1 MAETAASAIITVIF
15 EKLTDEAFKKY
26 ARSQNIHSE
35 LKQLGI
41 TLTQIQA
48 LLNDASDKE
57 ITDESVRIWL
67 NSLQHL
73 AYDIDDV
80 LDDVATES
88 MHRELTP
95 ESEASTSMVRKL
107 IPTCCTNF
115 SLSHRLTPKLDSI
128 TTQLQQLYKA
138 KAGLGLIVKDE
149 KPKNNNRGNETSLL
163 ESEVV
168 GRESEKEKLLNKLL
182 QDGLSKESFSI
193 LPIVGMGGVGKTTLA
208 RFLYNDTQVK
218 GRFELH
224 AWVCVS
230 DDFDISKITKTIFQA
245 VSNEN
250 NKEFEDLNQLQ
261 VALKEKLKDKR
272 FLLVLDDV
280 WHENFNDWENL
291 VLPFHSG
298 ARGSKVIMTSRKEQ
312 LLKMLGFD
320 NLDHLETL
328 SSEDALSLFALH
340 ALGVDNFDSHPTLRP
355 KGERIVEKC
364 GRLPLALKAIG
375 RLLRAKTDEEKWD
388 EVLNSKIWDSKSVGD
403 LSADWKAIFPALMLS
418 YHELSSNLKRLFAYC
433 SLFPKDFLFDKKE
446 LVLLWLA
453 EGFLYKSNAA
463 KSPERLGYEYFEEL
477 LSRSFFQNAPNKET
491 LFVMHDLMNDLATF
505 VAGEFFSRD
514 DNRMVTED
522 LARYRHMSFIRDR
535 YVAYHKFEAFKRA
548 KGLRT
553 LLPVYVGV
561 DQWWGKFYLSSKI
574 LVDLLPELPL
584 LRVLSLSRFSIS
596 EVPNSIGSLKHLRYL
611 NLSKTDIKELPD
623 NVGNLYNLET
633 LIVFGCKSLTKLP
646 KSFLKL
652 KKLRHFD
659 MRDTPCLK
667 KLSLGIGELKS
678 LQTLTKIMIEEH
690 GGFAI
695 TELKGLKDLHGE
707 ISIEGLNK
715 VQSSMHAREANLSL
729 KGINKLELKWDDVS
743 GRETL
748 EKEILNELK
757 PHSDKLKML
766 EVKYYKGIEFPNWV
780 GDPSFHR
787 LVKVLLLG
795 CKRCTSLPPLGRLP
809 SLKELL
815 IQGMDDVKV
824 ISMELSRS
832 TDVTFPSL
840 EILRFEDMSSWKV
853 WSTNSEVM
861 FPCLRELQIRNCPNL
876 IDVSLEALPSL
887 RVLIIAGCSES
898 VLRSLAQSA
907 SSDTKLEIESILGL
921 TDEVW
926 RGVMV
931 NFGAVE
937 ELCIQ
942 KCDEIRYLW
951 ESDVEAS
958 KVLVNLKELKVRDCK
973 KLVSLGEKEED
984 EDKIGSN
991 LLSSLRI
998 LDVERCESME
1008 RLCCPNSIERLN
1020 ITGCRSVRH
1029 VSFPRATTTD
1039 GGGQNLKSLTIDILG
1054 CGNLKSINQLSNSTH
1069 LTSLSIVGCENME
1082 LFSDLHQLSNLT
1094 SLILAGC
1101 ESKES
1106 FSDLELSNL
1115 TRLRIE
1121 GCESIESFPNLHLPN
1136 LTDLNIRNCK
1146 NMKAFGDLQLPN
1158 LISWKIEYCK
1168 NLESFPDLQLSKL
1181 TMLKEMDIR
1190 SCPMMDASF
1199 PRGLWPPNLVRLTT
1213 GGLKKPISKWGYQN
1227 FPPSLVDLRLFH
1239 EPDVRNFSQLSP
1251 LFPSSLTTL
1260 EIFEFDKLE
1269 SVSTGLQHLTSLQ
1282 HLTISFCPEVN
1293 DLPETLLPLL
1303 LSLTIIEC
1311 PKLKGRCKGRGSH
1324 YWSLISHIPKIEID
1338 WWLIGTEHIL
1348 KDLLGDGT
1356 FTVDQVKFK
1365 NREKS
1370 QGVNFQGKYLE

>member
-1 MAETAASAIITVIF
+1 MAEAAAAALVKVIF
-15 EKLTDEAFKKY
+15 EKLADEAFKRY

-35 LKQLGI
+35 LKQLGS
-41 TLTQIQA
+41 TLSQIQA
-48 LLNDASDKE
+48 LLNDASHKE
-57 ITDESVRIWL
+57 ITDESVRLWL

-80 LDDVATES
+80 LDEVATEA

-115 SLSHRLTPKLDSI
+115 SLSHRLSPKLDRI
-128 TTQLQQLYKA
+128 TTRLQHLQKQNP
-138 KAGLGLIVKDE
+138 GLIVKGE

-163 ESEVV
+163 ESDVI
-168 GRESEKEKLLNKLL
+168 GRENEKNILLNKLL
-182 QDGLSKESFSI
+182 QDEPCKENFSV

-208 RFLYNDTQVK
+208 KFLYNDTQVK

-250 NKEFEDLNQLQ
+250 KEFADLNQLQ

-280 WHENFNDWENL
+280 WHENFNDWETL

-403 LSADWKAIFPALMLS
+403 LSADWKVIFPALMLS
-418 YHELSSNLKRLFAYC
+418 YHELSANLKRLFAYC

-477 LSRSFFQNAPNKET
+477 LSRSFFQQSPNEEP

-514 DNRMVTED
+514 DNRMATED
-522 LARYRHMSFIRDR
+522 LAKYRHMSFIRDEF
-535 YVAYHKFEAFKRA
+535 VAYHKFEAFKRA

-561 DQWWGKFYLSSKI
+561 DQWWDKFYLSSKI

-633 LIVFGCKSLTKLP
+633 LIVFGCESLTKLP

-667 KLSLGIGELKS
+667 KLPLGIGELKS
-678 LQTLTKIMIEEH
+678 LQTLTKIIIEGH
-690 GGFAI
+690 GGFAL
-695 TELKGLKDLHGE
+695 TELKVLKDLHGE
-707 ISIEGLNK
+707 ISIEGLDK
-715 VQSSMHAREANLSL
+715 VQSSMHVREANLSL
-729 KGINKLELKWDDVS
+729 KGIDKLELKWDDVS

-780 GDPSFHR
+780 GDPSYHR
-787 LVKVLLLG
+787 LVQLSLRG
-795 CKRCTSLPPLGRLP
+795 CKKCTSLPPLGQLP

-824 ISMELSRS
+824 ISLELSRS

-840 EILRFEDMSSWKV
+840 EILRFEDMSSWEV
-853 WSTNSEVM
+853 WSTNSEAM
-861 FPCLRELQIRNCPNL
+861 LPCLRELQIKNCPNL
-876 IDVSLEALPSL
+876 IDVLLEALPSL
-887 RVLIIAGCSES
+887 RVLRIYKCCES
-898 VLRSLAQSA
+898 VLRSLVQAA
-907 SSDTKLEIESILGL
+907 SSTTKLKIRSIFGL

-926 RGVMV
+926 RGVIEYL
-931 NFGAVE
+931 GAVE
-937 ELCIQ
+937 ELSIQ
-942 KCDEIRYLW
+942 HCDEIRYLW
-951 ESDVEAS
+951 ESNTEAS

-973 KLVSLGEKEED
+973 NLVSLGEKEED
-984 EDKIGSN
+984 EDNIGSN

-998 LDVERCESME
+998 LEIWSCESME
-1008 RLCCPNSIERLN
+1008 RVCCLNSIENLA
-1020 ITGCRSVRH
+1020 IKWCSSVRD
-1029 VSFPRATTTD
+1029 VSLPRATTTG
-1039 GGGQNLKSLTIDILG
+1039 GGGQNLKSLTISD
-1054 CGNLKSINQLSNSTH
+1054 CENLKSINQLSHSTH
-1069 LTSLSIVGCENME
+1069 LTSLSISGCQNTE
-1082 LFSDLHQLSNLT
+1082 LFSDIHQLS
-1094 SLILAGC
+1094 
-1101 ESKES
+1101 K
-1106 FSDLELSNL
+1106 L
-1115 TRLRIE
+1115 TRLEIE
-1121 GCESIESFPNLHLPN
+1121 DCESIESFPNLQLPN
-1136 LTDLNIRNCK
+1136 LTDLEIVSCK

-1158 LISWKIEYCK
+1158 LISWGIYNCE
-1168 NLESFPDLQLSKL
+1168 NLESFPDLQLSNL
-1181 TMLKEMDIR
+1181 TMLKYMHIR
-1190 SCPMMDASF
+1190 NCPMIDASF
-1199 PRGLWPPNLVRLTT
+1199 PRGLWPPNLCSLRI
-1213 GGLKKPISKWGYQN
+1213 GGLKKPISEWGNQN
-1227 FPPSLVDLRLFH
+1227 FPPSLVDLKLQD
-1239 EPDVRNFSQLSP
+1239 EPDVSDFSQLSH
-1251 LFPSSLTTL
+1251 LFPSSLTSL
-1260 EIFEFDKLE
+1260 EITGFDKLE
-1269 SVSTGLQHLTSLQ
+1269 SLSMGLQHLTSLQ
-1282 HLTISFCPEVN
+1282 HLIIWFCPKLN
-1293 DLPETLLPLL
+1293 DLPESLLPSL
-1303 LSLTIIEC
+1303 LSLRILNEC
-1311 PKLKGRCKGRGSH
+1311 PKLEERCEGRGSH
-1324 YWSLISHIPKIEID
+1324 YWPLISHIPYIK
-1338 WWLIGTEHIL
+1338 T
-1348 KDLLGDGT
+1348 
-1356 FTVDQVKFK
+1356 
-1365 NREKS
+1365 
-1370 QGVNFQGKYLE
+1370 

>member
-1 MAETAASAIITVIF
+1 MAEAAAAALVKVIF
-15 EKLTDEAFKKY
+15 EKLADEAFKKY

-35 LKQLGI
+35 LKQLGS
-41 TLTQIQA
+41 TLSQIQA
-48 LLNDASDKE
+48 LLNDASHKE
-57 ITDESVRIWL
+57 ITDESVRLWL

-80 LDDVATES
+80 LDEVATEA

-115 SLSHRLTPKLDSI
+115 SLSHRLSPKLDRI
-128 TTQLQQLYKA
+128 TTKLQHLQKQNP
-138 KAGLGLIVKDE
+138 GLIVKGE

-163 ESEVV
+163 ESDVI
-168 GRESEKEKLLNKLL
+168 GRENEKEKLLNKLL
-182 QDGLSKESFSI
+182 QDEPCKENFSV

-250 NKEFEDLNQLQ
+250 KEFADLNQLQ
-261 VALKEKLKDKR
+261 LALKEKLKEKR

-280 WHENFNDWENL
+280 WHENFNDWETL

-375 RLLRAKTDEEKWD
+375 RLLRTHTDEEKWD

-418 YHELSSNLKRLFAYC
+418 YHELSANLKRLFAYC

-477 LSRSFFQNAPNKET
+477 LSRSFFQQSPNEEP

-514 DNRMVTED
+514 DNRMATED
-522 LARYRHMSFIRDR
+522 LAKYRHMSFIRDE
-535 YVAYHKFEAFKRA
+535 YVTYKKLEAFKRA
-548 KGLRT
+548 NGLRT
-553 LLPVYVGV
+553 LLALSVGV
-561 DQWWGKFYLSSKI
+561 NQSWGSFYFSSKI

-611 NLSKTDIKELPD
+611 NLSKTDIKELPE

-646 KSFLKL
+646 KSFSKL

-667 KLSLGIGELKS
+667 KLPLGIGELKS
-678 LQTLTKIMIEEH
+678 LQTLTKIIIE
-690 GGFAI
+690 GNNGFAI
-695 TELKGLKDLHGE
+695 TEIKGLNDLHGE

-748 EKEILNELK
+748 EKEVLNELK
-757 PHSDKLKML
+757 PNSDKLEML
-766 EVKYYKGIEFPNWV
+766 VVECYKGIEFPNWV
-780 GDPSFHR
+780 GDSSFHQ
-787 LVKVLLLG
+787 LVHVSLRG
-795 CKRCTSLPPLGRLP
+795 CRKCTSLPLLGRLP

-824 ISMELSRS
+824 ISLELSRS

-861 FPCLRELQIRNCPNL
+861 FPRLRELQIKRCPNL

-887 RVLIIAGCSES
+887 RVLRIEGCGES
-898 VLRSLAQSA
+898 VLRSLVRAA
-907 SSDTKLEIESILGL
+907 SSNTKLKIESILGV

-926 RGVMV
+926 RGVIV

-942 KCDEIRYLW
+942 NCDEIRYLW
-951 ESDVEAS
+951 ESDAEAS
-958 KVLVNLKELKVRDCK
+958 KVLVNLKELKVFGCK

-984 EDKIGSN
+984 EDNTGSD
-991 LLSSLRI
+991 LLSPLKK
-998 LDVERCESME
+998 LDIEFCESME
-1008 RLCCPNSIERLN
+1008 RVCCPNSIESLGIRW
-1020 ITGCRSVRH
+1020 CRSVRD
-1029 VSFPRATTTD
+1029 VSFPRATTTG
-1039 GGGQNLKSLTIDILG
+1039 GGGQNLKSLTIDG

-1069 LTSLSIVGCENME
+1069 LTSLSIRYCENME

-1094 SLILAGC
+1094 SLYINGC
-1101 ESKES
+1101 KSIES
-1106 FSDLELSNL
+1106 FSDLELSYL

-1121 GCESIESFPNLHLPN
+1121 GCESIGTFPNLHLPN
-1136 LTDLNIRNCK
+1136 LTHLEIFGCK

-1158 LISWKIEYCK
+1158 LIRWWIEDCE

-1181 TMLKEMDIR
+1181 TMLKEMEIR
-1190 SCPMMDASF
+1190 SCPMIDASF
-1199 PRGLWPPNLVRLTT
+1199 PRGLWPPNLCSLLI
-1213 GGLKKPISKWGYQN
+1213 GGLKKPISEWGYQN
-1227 FPPSLVDLRLFH
+1227 FPPSLVHLTLYN
-1239 EPDVRNFSQLSP
+1239 EPDVRNFSQLSN
-1251 LFPSSLTTL
+1251 LFPSSLTRL
-1260 EIFEFDKLE
+1260 WIEMFDNLE
-1269 SVSTGLQHLTSLQ
+1269 SLSTGFQHLTSLQ
-1282 HLTISFCPEVN
+1282 HLCIDDCPKVN
-1293 DLPETLLPLL
+1293 DLPETLLPSL
-1303 LSLTIIEC
+1303 LSLTIPYRC
-1311 PKLKGRCKGRGSH
+1311 PKLKKRCSGRGSH
-1324 YWSLISHIPKIEID
+1324 YWPLISHIP
-1338 WWLIGTEHIL
+1338 HI
-1348 KDLLGDGT
+1348 
-1356 FTVDQVKFK
+1356 
-1365 NREKS
+1365 
-1370 QGVNFQGKYLE
+1370 YY

>member
-1 MAETAASAIITVIF
+1 MAEAAAAALVKVIF
-15 EKLTDEAFKKY
+15 EKLADEAFKKY

-35 LKQLGI
+35 LKQLGS
-41 TLTQIQA
+41 TLSQIQA
-48 LLNDASDKE
+48 LLNDASHKE
-57 ITDESVRIWL
+57 ITDESVRLWL

-80 LDDVATES
+80 LDEVATEA

-128 TTQLQQLYKA
+128 TTKLQHLEKQNP
-138 KAGLGLIVKDE
+138 GLIVKGE

-163 ESEVV
+163 ESDVI
-168 GRESEKEKLLNKLL
+168 GREIEKEKLLNKLL
-182 QDGLSKESFSI
+182 QDEPSKENFSV

-250 NKEFEDLNQLQ
+250 NKEFADLNQLQ

-403 LSADWKAIFPALMLS
+403 LSADWKVIFPALMLS
-418 YHELSSNLKRLFAYC
+418 YHELSANLKRLFAYC

-463 KSPERLGYEYFEEL
+463 NSPERLGYEYFEEL
-477 LSRSFFQNAPNKET
+477 LSRSFFQQSPNEEP

-514 DNRMVTED
+514 DNRMATED
-522 LARYRHMSFIRDR
+522 LARYRHMSFIRDE

-553 LLPVYVGV
+553 LLAVYVGV
-561 DQWWGKFYLSSKI
+561 EQWWDTFYLSSKI

-633 LIVFGCKSLTKLP
+633 LIVFGCKSLTQLP

-667 KLSLGIGELKS
+667 KLPLGIGELKS

-690 GGFAI
+690 GGFAL

-707 ISIEGLNK
+707 ISIKGLNK
-715 VQSSMHAREANLSL
+715 VQSSMHAREAKLSL
-729 KGINKLELKWDDVS
+729 KGINKLKLKWNDGS
-743 GRETL
+743 GRETI
-748 EKEILNELK
+748 EKEVLSELM
-757 PHSDKLKML
+757 PCSDKLKML
-766 EVKYYKGIEFPNWV
+766 EVKYYKGTEFPNWV
-780 GDPSFHR
+780 GDPSFHQ
-787 LVKVLLLG
+787 LVHVLLRG
-795 CKRCTSLPPLGRLP
+795 CRKCTSLPLLGRLP

-815 IQGMDDVKV
+815 IQGMDDVKI
-824 ISMELSRS
+824 ISLELSRS

-861 FPCLRELQIRNCPNL
+861 FPRLRELRIIKCPNL
-876 IDVSLEALPSL
+876 SDVSLEALPSL
-887 RVLIIAGCSES
+887 RVLKIEGCGES
-898 VLRSLAQSA
+898 VLRSLVKAA
-907 SSDTKLEIESILGL
+907 SSTTKLEIGSILGL

-926 RGVMV
+926 RGVIV

-951 ESDVEAS
+951 ESDAEAS
-958 KVLVNLKELKVRDCK
+958 KVLERKRRTRIT
-973 KLVSLGEKEED
+973 LGA
-984 EDKIGSN
+984 ISYH
-991 LLSSLRI
+991 LL
-998 LDVERCESME
+998 
-1008 RLCCPNSIERLN
+1008 
-1020 ITGCRSVRH
+1020 
-1029 VSFPRATTTD
+1029 
-1039 GGGQNLKSLTIDILG
+1039 
-1054 CGNLKSINQLSNSTH
+1054 
-1069 LTSLSIVGCENME
+1069 
-1082 LFSDLHQLSNLT
+1082 
-1094 SLILAGC
+1094 
-1101 ESKES
+1101 
-1106 FSDLELSNL
+1106 
-1115 TRLRIE
+1115 
-1121 GCESIESFPNLHLPN
+1121 
-1136 LTDLNIRNCK
+1136 
-1146 NMKAFGDLQLPN
+1146 
-1158 LISWKIEYCK
+1158 
-1168 NLESFPDLQLSKL
+1168 
-1181 TMLKEMDIR
+1181 R
-1190 SCPMMDASF
+1190 SC
-1199 PRGLWPPNLVRLTT
+1199 
-1213 GGLKKPISKWGYQN
+1213 I
-1227 FPPSLVDLRLFH
+1227 
-1239 EPDVRNFSQLSP
+1239 
-1251 LFPSSLTTL
+1251 
-1260 EIFEFDKLE
+1260 
-1269 SVSTGLQHLTSLQ
+1269 
-1282 HLTISFCPEVN
+1282 
-1293 DLPETLLPLL
+1293 
-1303 LSLTIIEC
+1303 
-1311 PKLKGRCKGRGSH
+1311 
-1324 YWSLISHIPKIEID
+1324 
-1338 WWLIGTEHIL
+1338 
-1348 KDLLGDGT
+1348 
-1356 FTVDQVKFK
+1356 
-1365 NREKS
+1365 
-1370 QGVNFQGKYLE
+1370 

>member
-1 MAETAASAIITVIF
+1 MTLIQMTLIHFHIYINVIF
-15 EKLTDEAFKKY
+15 QKLTDEAFKKY

-35 LKQLGI
+35 LKQLGS
-41 TLTQIQA
+41 TLSQIQA
-48 LLNDASDKE
+48 LLNDASHKE
-57 ITDESVRIWL
+57 ITDESVRLWL

-80 LDDVATES
+80 LDEVATEA
-88 MHRELTP
+88 MHRELTQ

-138 KAGLGLIVKDE
+138 KAGLGLIVKGE
-149 KPKNNNRGNETSLL
+149 KPKNNDRGNETSLL
-163 ESEVV
+163 ESDVI
-168 GRESEKEKLLNKLL
+168 GREKEKEKLLNKLL
-182 QDGLSKESFSI
+182 QDEPCKENFSV

-208 RFLYNDTQVK
+208 RLLYNDTKVK

-250 NKEFEDLNQLQ
+250 KEFEDLNQLQ

-280 WHENFNDWENL
+280 WSENFNDWENL

-320 NLDHLETL
+320 NLDHLKTL

-388 EVLNSKIWDSKSVGD
+388 DVLNSKIWDSNCDGD
-403 LSADWKAIFPALMLS
+403 LSADWKAIVPALRLS
-418 YHELSSNLKRLFAYC
+418 YHDLSANLKRLFAYC
-433 SLFPKDFLFDKKE
+433 SLFPKDYMFDREE
-446 LVLLWLA
+446 LVLLWLG
-453 EGFLYKSNAA
+453 EGFLNKSNAA
-463 KSPERLGYEYFEEL
+463 KSPERIGYEYFEEL
-477 LSRSFFQNAPNKET
+477 LSRSFFQQSPNEEP

-514 DNRMVTED
+514 DNRMED
-522 LARYRHMSFIRDR
+522 LARYRHMSFIRDK

-553 LLPVYVGV
+553 LLAVYVGV
-561 DQWWGKFYLSSKI
+561 DQWWDKFYLSSKI

-633 LIVFGCKSLTKLP
+633 LIVFGCESLTKLP

-652 KKLRHFD
+652 KMLRHFD

-667 KLSLGIGELKS
+667 KLPLGIGELKS
-678 LQTLTKIMIEEH
+678 LQTLTKIIIE
-690 GGFAI
+690 GNNGFAI

-780 GDPSFHR
+780 GDSSFHQ
-787 LVKVLLLG
+787 LVHVSLRG
-795 CKRCTSLPPLGRLP
+795 CRKCTSLPPLGQLP
-809 SLKELL
+809 ALKELL
-815 IQGMDDVKV
+815 IQGMDDVKI
-824 ISMELSRS
+824 ISLELSRT

-861 FPCLRELQIRNCPNL
+861 FPRLRELRVKNCPKL

-887 RVLIIAGCSES
+887 RVLRIEGCGES
-898 VLRSLAQSA
+898 VLRSLVKAA
-907 SSDTKLEIESILGL
+907 SSTTKLEIRSILGL

-926 RGVMV
+926 RGVIV

-942 KCDEIRYLW
+942 NCDEIRYLW
-951 ESDVEAS
+951 ESDAEAS
-958 KVLVNLKELKVRDCK
+958 KVLERKRRMRIT
-973 KLVSLGEKEED
+973 LGAT
-984 EDKIGSN
+984 SYH
-991 LLSSLRI
+991 LL
-998 LDVERCESME
+998 
-1008 RLCCPNSIERLN
+1008 
-1020 ITGCRSVRH
+1020 RS
-1029 VSFPRATTTD
+1029 
-1039 GGGQNLKSLTIDILG
+1039 
-1054 CGNLKSINQLSNSTH
+1054 
-1069 LTSLSIVGCENME
+1069 
-1082 LFSDLHQLSNLT
+1082 
-1094 SLILAGC
+1094 
-1101 ESKES
+1101 
-1106 FSDLELSNL
+1106 
-1115 TRLRIE
+1115 
-1121 GCESIESFPNLHLPN
+1121 
-1136 LTDLNIRNCK
+1136 
-1146 NMKAFGDLQLPN
+1146 
-1158 LISWKIEYCK
+1158 
-1168 NLESFPDLQLSKL
+1168 
-1181 TMLKEMDIR
+1181 
-1190 SCPMMDASF
+1190 
-1199 PRGLWPPNLVRLTT
+1199 
-1213 GGLKKPISKWGYQN
+1213 
-1227 FPPSLVDLRLFH
+1227 
-1239 EPDVRNFSQLSP
+1239 
-1251 LFPSSLTTL
+1251 
-1260 EIFEFDKLE
+1260 
-1269 SVSTGLQHLTSLQ
+1269 
-1282 HLTISFCPEVN
+1282 
-1293 DLPETLLPLL
+1293 
-1303 LSLTIIEC
+1303 
-1311 PKLKGRCKGRGSH
+1311 
-1324 YWSLISHIPKIEID
+1324 
-1338 WWLIGTEHIL
+1338 WL
-1348 KDLLGDGT
+1348 
-1356 FTVDQVKFK
+1356 
-1365 NREKS
+1365 
-1370 QGVNFQGKYLE
+1370 

>member
-1 MAETAASAIITVIF
+1 MAETAASALLSVIF
-15 EKLTDEAFKKY
+15 EKLTDEAFKKF
-26 ARSQNIHSE
+26 ARSQKIHSE
-35 LKQLGI
+35 LKELGS
-41 TLTQIQA
+41 TLSQIQA
-48 LLNDASDKE
+48 LLNDASHKE
-57 ITDESVRIWL
+57 ITDESVRLWL

-80 LDDVATES
+80 LDEVATEA

-115 SLSHRLTPKLDSI
+115 SLSHRLSPKLDSI

-163 ESEVV
+163 ESEVI

-182 QDGLSKESFSI
+182 QDEPCKENFSL

-250 NKEFEDLNQLQ
+250 KEFADLNQLQ
-261 VALKEKLKDKR
+261 VALKEKLKEKR

-280 WHENFNDWENL
+280 WHENFDDWENL

-403 LSADWKAIFPALMLS
+403 LSADWKVIFPALMLS
-418 YHELSSNLKRLFAYC
+418 YHELSANLKRLFAYC

-463 KSPERLGYEYFEEL
+463 NSPERLGYEYFEEL
-477 LSRSFFQNAPNKET
+477 LSRSFFQQSPNEEP

-514 DNRMVTED
+514 DNRMATED
-522 LARYRHMSFIRDR
+522 LARYRHMSFIRDE
-535 YVAYHKFEAFKRA
+535 YVAYHKFEAFKGA

-561 DQWWGKFYLSSKI
+561 DQSWDEFYLSSKI

-584 LRVLSLSRFSIS
+584 LRVLSLSRFRIS

-611 NLSKTDIKELPD
+611 NLSKTDIKELPG

-633 LIVFGCKSLTKLP
+633 LIVFGCKSLTQLP

-667 KLSLGIGELKS
+667 KLPLGIGELKS
-678 LQTLTKIMIEEH
+678 LQTLTRIIIAENN
-690 GGFAI
+690 GFAI

-715 VQSSMHAREANLSL
+715 VQSSMHAREAKLSL

-766 EVKYYKGIEFPNWV
+766 EVKYYKGIEFPNWI
-780 GDPSFHR
+780 GDPSFHQ
-787 LVKVLLLG
+787 LVQVSLHG
-795 CKRCTSLPPLGRLP
+795 CRKCTSLPPLGRLP
-809 SLKELL
+809 SLKELS

-824 ISMELSRS
+824 VSLELSRT

-861 FPCLRELQIRNCPNL
+861 FPCLRELQIIKCPDL
-876 IDVSLEALPSL
+876 IDVSLEALPSV
-887 RVLIIAGCSES
+887 RVLRIEGCGES
-898 VLRSLAQSA
+898 VLRSLVQAA
-907 SSDTKLEIESILGL
+907 SSTIKLEIESILGL

-926 RGVMV
+926 RGVTV

-937 ELCIQ
+937 ELSIQ
-942 KCDEIRYLW
+942 DCDEIRYLW
-951 ESDVEAS
+951 ESDAEAS
-958 KVLVNLKELKVRDCK
+958 KVLVNLKELWVYECEN
-973 KLVSLGEKEED
+973 LVSLGEKEED

-991 LLSSLRI
+991 LLSSLRK
-998 LDVERCESME
+998 LDIWSCESMK
-1008 RLCCPNSIERLN
+1008 RLCCPNSIESLV
-1020 ITGCRSVRH
+1020 IKWCSSVRD
-1029 VSFPRATTTD
+1029 VSFPRATTTTG
-1039 GGGQNLKSLTIDILG
+1039 GGGQNLKSLTIHD

-1069 LTSLSIVGCENME
+1069 LTSLTIYTCQNME

-1094 SLILAGC
+1094 SLCIVGC
-1101 ESKES
+1101 K
-1106 FSDLELSNL
+1106 
-1115 TRLRIE
+1115 
-1121 GCESIESFPNLHLPN
+1121 SIESFPNLHLPN
-1136 LTDLNIRNCK
+1136 LTELEIGGCK
-1146 NMKAFGDLQLPN
+1146 NMKAFGDLQVPN
-1158 LISWKIEYCK
+1158 LISWWLRDCE
-1168 NLESFPDLQLSKL
+1168 NLESFPDLQLSNL
-1181 TMLKEMDIR
+1181 TMLKHMTIKD
-1190 SCPMMDASF
+1190 CPMIDASF

-1213 GGLKKPISKWGYQN
+1213 GGLKKPISEWGYPN
-1227 FPPSLVDLRLFH
+1227 FPASLVDLRLYN
-1239 EPDVRNFSQLSP
+1239 EPDVRNFSQLSH
-1251 LFPSSLTTL
+1251 LFPSSLTSL
-1260 EIFEFDKLE
+1260 YIFQFDNLE
-1269 SVSTGLQHLTSLQ
+1269 SLSTGLQHLTSLQ
-1282 HLTISFCPEVN
+1282 HLVIWECPKVN
-1293 DLPETLLPLL
+1293 DLPETLLPSL
-1303 LSLTIIEC
+1303 LSLRISNC
-1311 PKLKGRCKGRGSH
+1311 PKLKERCEGRGSH
-1324 YWSLISHIPKIEID
+1324 YWPLISHIPCIEIKHRI
-1338 WWLIGTEHIL
+1338 WLLVYPMDDHIL

>member
-1 MAETAASAIITVIF
+1 MAEAAAAALVKVIF
-15 EKLTDEAFKKY
+15 EKLADEAFKKY

-35 LKQLGI
+35 LKELGS
-41 TLTQIQA
+41 TLSQIQA
-48 LLNDASDKE
+48 LLNDASHKE
-57 ITDESVRIWL
+57 ITDESVRLWL

-80 LDDVATES
+80 LDEVATEA

-115 SLSHRLTPKLDSI
+115 SLSHRLSPKLDSI

-149 KPKNNNRGNETSLL
+149 KPKNYNRGNETSLL
-163 ESEVV
+163 ESDVI
-168 GRESEKEKLLNKLL
+168 GREIEKEKLLNKLL
-182 QDGLSKESFSI
+182 QDEPCKENFSV

-250 NKEFEDLNQLQ
+250 NKEFADLNQLQ

-280 WHENFNDWENL
+280 WHENYDDWETL

-320 NLDHLETL
+320 NLDHLKTL

-375 RLLRAKTDEEKWD
+375 RLLRTHTDEEKWD

-418 YHELSSNLKRLFAYC
+418 YHELSANLKRLFAYC

-477 LSRSFFQNAPNKET
+477 LSRSFFQQSPNEEP

-514 DNRMVTED
+514 DSRMED
-522 LARYRHMSFIRDR
+522 SSKYRHMSFIRDK

-561 DQWWGKFYLSSKI
+561 DQQWDEFYLSSKI

-584 LRVLSLSRFSIS
+584 LRVLSLSRFSIN

-633 LIVFGCKSLTKLP
+633 LIVFGCESLTKLP

-667 KLSLGIGELKS
+667 KLPLGIGELKS
-678 LQTLTKIMIEEH
+678 LQTLTKIIIEGH
-690 GGFAI
+690 GGFAL
-695 TELKGLKDLHGE
+695 TELKVLKDLHGE
-707 ISIEGLNK
+707 ISIEGLDK
-715 VQSSMHAREANLSL
+715 VQSSMHVREANLSL
-729 KGINKLELKWDDVS
+729 KGIDKLELKWDDVS

-780 GDPSFHR
+780 GDPSFHQ
-787 LVKVLLLG
+787 LVQVSLHG
-795 CKRCTSLPPLGRLP
+795 CRKCTSLPPLGQLP

-824 ISMELSRS
+824 MSLELSRS

-861 FPCLRELQIRNCPNL
+861 FPRLRELQIIKCPNL

-887 RVLIIAGCSES
+887 RVLKIEGCGES
-898 VLRSLAQSA
+898 VLRSLVKAA
-907 SSDTKLEIESILGL
+907 SSTTKLEIGSILGL

-926 RGVMV
+926 RGVIV

-937 ELCIQ
+937 ELFIQ
-942 KCDEIRYLW
+942 NCDEIRYLW
-951 ESDVEAS
+951 ESDAEAS
-958 KVLVNLKELKVRDCK
+958 KVLVNLKELE
-973 KLVSLGEKEED
+973 VSG
-984 EDKIGSN
+984 
-991 LLSSLRI
+991 
-998 LDVERCESME
+998 CESME
-1008 RLCCPNSIERLN
+1008 RVCCPNSIESLDIRW
-1020 ITGCRSVRH
+1020 CSSVRD
-1029 VSFPRATTTD
+1029 VSFPRATTTT
-1039 GGGQNLKSLTIDILG
+1039 GGGGRNLKSLTISF

-1069 LTSLSIVGCENME
+1069 LTSLSIILCENME
-1082 LFSDLHQLSNLT
+1082 LYSDLHQLSNLT
-1094 SLILAGC
+1094 SLNIQGC
-1101 ESKES
+1101 KSIET

-1115 TRLRIE
+1115 TRLSIH

-1136 LTDLNIRNCK
+1136 LTHLYIQSCK

-1158 LISWKIEYCK
+1158 LISWWLRDCE
-1168 NLESFPDLQLSKL
+1168 NLESFPDLQLSNL
-1181 TMLKEMDIR
+1181 TMLKDMRIIN
-1190 SCPMMDASF
+1190 CPMVDASF

-1213 GGLKKPISKWGYQN
+1213 WGLKKPISEWGYQN
-1227 FPPSLVDLRLFH
+1227 FPASLVDLRLFH
-1239 EPDVRNFSQLSP
+1239 EPNVRNFSQLSY
-1251 LFPSSLTTL
+1251 LFPSSLTSL
-1260 EIFEFDKLE
+1260 GIENFIKLE
-1269 SVSTGLQHLTSLQ
+1269 SLSTGLQHLTSLQ

-1293 DLPETLLPLL
+1293 DLPETLLPSL
-1303 LSLTIIEC
+1303 LSLRIWSC
-1311 PKLKGRCKGRGSH
+1311 PKLKERCEGRGSH
-1324 YWSLISHIPKIEID
+1324 YWPLISHIPCIKI
-1338 WWLIGTEHIL
+1338 
-1348 KDLLGDGT
+1348 
-1356 FTVDQVKFK
+1356 
-1365 NREKS
+1365 
-1370 QGVNFQGKYLE
+1370 

>member
-1 MAETAASAIITVIF
+1 MTKKNGLSYVHSFLSPRPLPSSLHSSYLPTFIHTIQTKPKTTLIPISSLHLHSYLTMAEAAAAALVKVIF
-15 EKLTDEAFKKY
+15 EKLADEAFKRY

-35 LKQLGI
+35 LKQLGS
-41 TLTQIQA
+41 TLSQIQA
-48 LLNDASDKE
+48 LLNDASHKE
-57 ITDESVRIWL
+57 ITDESVRLWL
-67 NSLQHL
+67 TSLQHL

-80 LDDVATES
+80 LDDVATEA

-107 IPTCCTNF
+107 IPACCTNF
-115 SLSHRLTPKLDSI
+115 SLSHRLSPKLDSI
-128 TTQLQQLYKA
+128 TTKLQHLEKQNP
-138 KAGLGLIVKDE
+138 GLIVKGE

-163 ESEVV
+163 ESDVI
-168 GRESEKEKLLNKLL
+168 GREIEKEKLLNKLL
-182 QDGLSKESFSI
+182 QDEPSKENFSV

-208 RFLYNDTQVK
+208 RFLYNDAQVK

-250 NKEFEDLNQLQ
+250 KEFADLNQLQ
-261 VALKEKLKDKR
+261 VALKEKLKEKR

-320 NLDHLETL
+320 NLDRLETL

-388 EVLNSKIWDSKSVGD
+388 DVLNSKIWDSNCDGD
-403 LSADWKAIFPALMLS
+403 LSADWKAIVPALRLS
-418 YHELSSNLKRLFAYC
+418 YHDLSANLKRLFAYC
-433 SLFPKDFLFDKKE
+433 SLFPKDYLFDREE
-446 LVLLWLA
+446 LVLLWLG
-453 EGFLYKSNAA
+453 EGFLNKSNATM
-463 KSPERLGYEYFEEL
+463 SPERLGNEYFEEL

-514 DNRMVTED
+514 DNRMATED
-522 LARYRHMSFIRDR
+522 LAKYRHMSFIRDK

-548 KGLRT
+548 KCLRT
-553 LLPVYVGV
+553 LLAVYVGV
-561 DQWWGKFYLSSKI
+561 DQSWDEFYLSSKI

-633 LIVFGCKSLTKLP
+633 LIVFGCESLTQLP
-646 KSFLKL
+646 KSFFKL

-667 KLSLGIGELKS
+667 KLPLGIGELKS
-678 LQTLTKIMIEEH
+678 LQTLTKIIIEGH
-690 GGFAI
+690 GGFAL
-695 TELKGLKDLHGE
+695 TELKGLKDLHGK
-707 ISIEGLNK
+707 ISIKGLNK

-729 KGINKLELKWDDVS
+729 KGINKLKLKWDDVS

-780 GDPSFHR
+780 GDPSFHQ
-787 LVKVLLLG
+787 LVHVSLRG
-795 CKRCTSLPPLGRLP
+795 CRKCTSLPLLGRLP

-815 IQGMDDVKV
+815 IEGMDDVKV
-824 ISMELSRS
+824 ISLELSRS

-840 EILRFEDMSSWKV
+840 EILRFEDMSSWEV

-861 FPCLRELQIRNCPNL
+861 FPRLRELQTIECPDL

-887 RVLIIAGCSES
+887 RVLRTEGCGES
-898 VLRSLAQSA
+898 VLRSLVQAA
-907 SSDTKLEIESILGL
+907 SSTTKLKIESILGL

-926 RGVMV
+926 RGVIV

-942 KCDEIRYLW
+942 NCDEIRYLW
-951 ESDVEAS
+951 ESDAEAS
-958 KVLVNLKELKVRDCK
+958 KVLVNLKELKVTDCK

-984 EDKIGSN
+984 EDNIGSN
-991 LLSSLRI
+991 LLSSLRMLEI
-998 LDVERCESME
+998 QSCEIME
-1008 RLCCPNSIERLN
+1008 RLCCPNSIESLDIRRCDSL
-1020 ITGCRSVRH
+1020 RH
-1029 VSFPRATTTD
+1029 VSFPRATTTG
-1039 GGGQNLKSLTIDILG
+1039 GGGQNLKSLTIRIQA

-1069 LTSLSIVGCENME
+1069 LTSLSISGCQNME

-1094 SLILAGC
+1094 SLNIQGC
-1101 ESKES
+1101 KSIGS
-1106 FSDLELSNL
+1106 FSDLELSYL
-1115 TRLRIE
+1115 TRLTIAW
-1121 GCESIESFPNLHLPN
+1121 CESIETFPNLQLPN
-1136 LTDLNIRNCK
+1136 LTHLDIVSCK

-1158 LISWKIEYCK
+1158 LIRCRIEDCESI
-1168 NLESFPDLQLSKL
+1168 ESFPDLQLSKL

-1190 SCPMMDASF
+1190 YCPMMDASF
-1199 PRGLWPPNLVRLTT
+1199 PRGLWPPNLCYLHI
-1213 GGLKKPISKWGYQN
+1213 GGLKKPISE
-1227 FPPSLVDLRLFH
+1227 FPT
-1239 EPDVRNFSQLSP
+1239 
-1251 LFPSSLTTL
+1251 FPCL
-1260 EIFEFDKLE
+1260 
-1269 SVSTGLQHLTSLQ
+1269 
-1282 HLTISFCPEVN
+1282 
-1293 DLPETLLPLL
+1293 
-1303 LSLTIIEC
+1303 
-1311 PKLKGRCKGRGSH
+1311 
-1324 YWSLISHIPKIEID
+1324 PKI
-1338 WWLIGTEHIL
+1338 T
-1348 KDLLGDGT
+1348 
-1356 FTVDQVKFK
+1356 
-1365 NREKS
+1365 
-1370 QGVNFQGKYLE
+1370 

>member
-1 MAETAASAIITVIF
+1 MAEAAAAALVKVIF
-15 EKLTDEAFKKY
+15 QKLADEAFKKY
-26 ARSQNIHSE
+26 ARSQKIDSE
-35 LKQLGI
+35 LNELQS
-41 TLTQIQA
+41 TLSHIQD
-48 LLNDASDKE
+48 LLTDASEKE
-57 ITDESVRIWL
+57 ITEKSVKQWL

-80 LDDVATES
+80 LDDVATEA
-88 MHRELTP
+88 MRRELTQ
-95 ESEASTSMVRKL
+95 ESGAITSKVKNL
-107 IPTCCTNF
+107 IVPACCTKF
-115 SLSHRLTPKLDSI
+115 SLSQRLHHKLDSI
-128 TTQLQQLYKA
+128 NTKLQHLENQK
-138 KAGLGLIVKDE
+138 GDLGLIVKNE

-163 ESEVV
+163 ESDVI
-168 GRESEKEKLLNKLL
+168 GREKEKEKLLNKLL
-182 QDGLSKESFSI
+182 QDEPSKENFSV

-245 VSNEN
+245 VSDE
-250 NKEFEDLNQLQ
+250 NKEFADLNQLQ
-261 VALKEKLKDKR
+261 LALKEKLKEKR

-280 WHENFNDWENL
+280 WHENFNDWETL

-388 EVLNSKIWDSKSVGD
+388 EVLNSKIWDSNCDGD
-403 LSADWKAIFPALMLS
+403 LSADWMAIVPALRLS
-418 YHELSSNLKRLFAYC
+418 YHDLSANLKRLFAYC
-433 SLFPKDFLFDKKE
+433 SLFPKDYLFDREE
-446 LVLLWLA
+446 LVLLWLG
-453 EGFLYKSNAA
+453 EGFLNKSNATM
-463 KSPERLGYEYFEEL
+463 SPERLGNEYFEEL

-514 DNRMVTED
+514 DNRIED
-522 LARYRHMSFIRDR
+522 LSKYRHMSFIRDK

-561 DQWWGKFYLSSKI
+561 DQWWDGFYLSSKI

-584 LRVLSLSRFSIS
+584 LRVLTLSRFRIS

-633 LIVFGCKSLTKLP
+633 LIVFGCKSLTQLP
-646 KSFLKL
+646 KSFSKL

-659 MRDTPCLK
+659 TRDTPSLK
-667 KLSLGIGELKS
+667 KLPLGIGELKS
-678 LQTLTKIMIEEH
+678 LQTLTKIIIEGH
-690 GGFAI
+690 GGFAL

-715 VQSSMHAREANLSL
+715 VQSSMHAREANLPL
-729 KGINKLELKWDDVS
+729 KAINKLELKWDDVS

-757 PHSDKLKML
+757 PRSDKLKML

-780 GDPSFHR
+780 GDPSFHQ
-787 LVKVLLLG
+787 LVHVSLRRCRK
-795 CKRCTSLPPLGRLP
+795 CTSLPLLGRLP

-824 ISMELSRS
+824 ISLELSRT

-853 WSTNSEVM
+853 WSTNSDVM

-876 IDVSLEALPSL
+876 SDVSLEALPSL
-887 RVLIIAGCSES
+887 RVLRIEGCGES
-898 VLRSLAQSA
+898 VLRSLVKAA
-907 SSDTKLEIESILGL
+907 SSTTELEIKSILGL

-926 RGVMV
+926 RGVIV

-942 KCDEIRYLW
+942 CCDEIRYLW
-951 ESDVEAS
+951 ESDAEA
-958 KVLVNLKELKVRDCK
+958 KR
-973 KLVSLGEKEED
+973 
-984 EDKIGSN
+984 
-991 LLSSLRI
+991 
-998 LDVERCESME
+998 
-1008 RLCCPNSIERLN
+1008 
-1020 ITGCRSVRH
+1020 
-1029 VSFPRATTTD
+1029 
-1039 GGGQNLKSLTIDILG
+1039 GG
-1054 CGNLKSINQLSNSTH
+1054 
-1069 LTSLSIVGCENME
+1069 
-1082 LFSDLHQLSNLT
+1082 
-1094 SLILAGC
+1094 
-1101 ESKES
+1101 
-1106 FSDLELSNL
+1106 
-1115 TRLRIE
+1115 
-1121 GCESIESFPNLHLPN
+1121 
-1136 LTDLNIRNCK
+1136 
-1146 NMKAFGDLQLPN
+1146 
-1158 LISWKIEYCK
+1158 
-1168 NLESFPDLQLSKL
+1168 
-1181 TMLKEMDIR
+1181 
-1190 SCPMMDASF
+1190 
-1199 PRGLWPPNLVRLTT
+1199 
-1213 GGLKKPISKWGYQN
+1213 
-1227 FPPSLVDLRLFH
+1227 
-1239 EPDVRNFSQLSP
+1239 
-1251 LFPSSLTTL
+1251 
-1260 EIFEFDKLE
+1260 
-1269 SVSTGLQHLTSLQ
+1269 
-1282 HLTISFCPEVN
+1282 
-1293 DLPETLLPLL
+1293 
-1303 LSLTIIEC
+1303 
-1311 PKLKGRCKGRGSH
+1311 
-1324 YWSLISHIPKIEID
+1324 
-1338 WWLIGTEHIL
+1338 
-1348 KDLLGDGT
+1348 
-1356 FTVDQVKFK
+1356 
-1365 NREKS
+1365 
-1370 QGVNFQGKYLE
+1370 